1 MVRDGTQKPLPIYEL
16 QRDVWSDVQMER
28 LTKSELVPTI
38 ALLNKITENEDDILS
53 KSAIH
58 VQCIFK
64 DIDHKNS
71 STVMYGFSKDIA
83 FEKITISSDEK
94 VWLSS
99 KSQPKKVQTIKKQVR
114 LPRYN
119 KY

>member
-1 MVRDGTQKPLPIYEL
+1 
-16 QRDVWSDVQMER
+16 MER

-114 LPRYN
+114 LP
-119 KY
+119 